1 MTWKKNLNTH
11 VKIVKKLK
19 IKNKKEWGIVRH
31 LKKNIKT
38 KFEYDSSKMLN
49 GCSKKDQIYITS

>member
-1 MTWKKNLNTH
+1 MKEESEYTCKDCE
-11 VKIVKKLK
+11 K